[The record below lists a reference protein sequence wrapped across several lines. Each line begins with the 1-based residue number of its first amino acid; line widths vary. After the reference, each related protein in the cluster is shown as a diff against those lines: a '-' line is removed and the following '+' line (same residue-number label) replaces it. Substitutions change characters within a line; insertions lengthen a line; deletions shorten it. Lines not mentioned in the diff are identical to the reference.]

1 MRRRLASCVWR
12 HKQAVVESQPTV
24 DKTVV
29 SGDPHE
35 EGFDFGPHG
44 GIAGQQQLDDVNAT
58 IKGGE
63 VQGRETNEQ
72 EIR

>member
-44 GIAGQQQLDDVNAT
+44 GVARQQQLDDFNAT
-58 IKGGE
+58 FLGGAM
-63 VQGRETNEQ
+63 
-72 EIR
+72 